1 MHPLIHPRG
10 EQNRKSFRFFFFVF
24 FVNLKYLG
32 GLTGQEKKIVFCS
45 GKRGVR
51 RDRQRR
57 GNFQQRHKSQKLS
70 ADSAHLEPLHFSKV
84 QEQGGE
90 GGVGGEGEEKGG
102 NP

>member
-1 MHPLIHPRG
+1 MQDAPTHTSKGRT
-10 EQNRKSFRFFFFVF
+10 EQEVFSFFFS

-32 GLTGQEKKIVFCS
+32 GVTGQEKKIVFCS
-45 GKRGVR
+45 GERGVR

-70 ADSAHLEPLHFSKV
+70 ADSALHFSKV